1 MPKRWYDTEPTLSL
15 AISMLK
21 NASEDKQDSVCEL
34 VQKKFDEMNIKP
46 NEKFVVFR
54 IFDKRW
60 YDEKENLYNLLETLR
75 CCNAENRRAIA
86 LCIID
91 HLCNLVKS

>member
-21 NASEDKQDSVCEL
+21 NANEEKQDSVCAL
-34 VQKKFDEMNIKP
+34 LKAKFKEMGIKQ
-46 NEKFVVFR
+46 NDKFIVFKM
-54 IFDKRW
+54 FDKRW
-60 YDEKENLYNLLETLR
+60 YDEKENIYNILETLR
-75 CCNAENRRAIA
+75 CCDEETRRKVS

-91 HLCNLVKS
+91 HLCHLI